1 MDSPPAERSCLP
13 VDLKVFWR
21 VDYQGVFML
30 GGRAV
35 WLEFGSKRVVLLFFV
50 LLVMDLERSWVC
62 LEAGR

>member
-1 MDSPPAERSCLP
+1 
-13 VDLKVFWR
+13 
-21 VDYQGVFML
+21 ML